1 MLNFVRNLYF
11 TISASSRRAPFPFR
25 ISFRALFLDFTIFA
39 ISQKGLS
46 PLLIPLGMFFVLYHF
61 RYLPEGA
68 FPYVNTFS
76 ASFALYHISYLPKG
90 TSTFINAFSAVFIF
104 LYFTIFAITEYPNRG
119 GN

>member
-1 MLNFVRNLYF
+1 
-11 TISASSRRAPFPFR
+11 
-25 ISFRALFLDFTIFA
+25 
-39 ISQKGLS
+39 
-46 PLLIPLGMFFVLYHF
+46 MFFVLYHF

-119 GN
+119 GVIIYGSIHAGLNKGQVPLGDTQIDNF